1 MKGVMTQRVELMLEL
16 LVLRSGEGLLEEM
29 EVET

>member
-1 MKGVMTQRVELMLEL
+1 MEGMMTQRVELMLEL